1 MTERKQYEAV
11 LLKEE
16 SNYDLSSEFA
26 ETFEGLDISVGPKT
40 ITEEMPSIVG
50 IIDNAYLSDEGITA
64 DVTVFDSEVIGLL
77 NNSEAVICP
86 TITRELGE
94 SKKLNAIDV
103 FVTLFPGEDVG
114 PVREKE

>member
-1 MTERKQYEAV
+1 MTERKEYEAV

-16 SNYDLSSEFA
+16 SGYELSSEFA

-40 ITEEMPSIVG
+40 VTEEMANIVG
-50 IIDNAYLSDEGITA
+50 IIDNACLSDEGIVA
-64 DVTVFDSEVIGLL
+64 DVTVFDSEVITLL

-94 SKKLNAIDV
+94 DKKLNAIDV
-103 FVTLFPGEDVG
+103 FVTTFPGEDVG
-114 PVREKE
+114 SVREKE